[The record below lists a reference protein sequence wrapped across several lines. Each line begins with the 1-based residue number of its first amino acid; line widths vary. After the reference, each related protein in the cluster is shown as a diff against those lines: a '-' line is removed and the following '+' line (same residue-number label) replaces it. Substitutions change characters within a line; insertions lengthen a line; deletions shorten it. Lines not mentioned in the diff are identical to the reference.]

1 MLRRAKRAVKDARV
15 TAKARATVETRDEA
29 YARVPLRIDLDGARA
44 SDDDEDA
51 RDEDARA
58 SPRLVA
64 HYGFDATTSAVS
76 YARDQHALFAASE
89 HGVKAFG
96 ARGTECLFASAREGR
111 RRRCEEST
119 SRRRACID
127 ADETATSRCGTGASE
142 GRWRAKI

>member
-1 MLRRAKRAVKDARV
+1 MKDARV

-44 SDDDEDA
+44 SDDDDGA

-96 ARGTECLFASAREGR
+96 ARGTSEETRHTHHTTSSAKKCRDANAETASVAKKRSSARAFVGVGLR
-111 RRRCEEST
+111 
-119 SRRRACID
+119 SRYNLTPNDVCA
-127 ADETATSRCGTGASE
+127 
-142 GRWRAKI
+142 

>member
-1 MLRRAKRAVKDARV
+1 MKDARV

-44 SDDDEDA
+44 IDDDANA

-96 ARGTECLFASAREGR
+96 ARGTECLFASASG
-111 RRRCEEST
+111 
-119 SRRRACID
+119 
-127 ADETATSRCGTGASE
+127 GASE
-142 GRWRAKI
+142 AVRV